1 MGIFSYTGIDK
12 EGKERKGIIEAPSK
26 TVAYKKL
33 KKLGIFPYEI
43 TEEKRVEKRDEL
55 KLPLLK
61 KGISESELIVL
72 FRTLSTLLKA
82 GIPITE
88 AIDSFS
94 ESEESK
100 EIKVFLKKV
109 LEGLREGNSL
119 HTALKEAGVKDET
132 VLALIKA
139 GEKSSLLPESLETA
153 SRIIEQKE
161 EIKGKLIQ
169 VLIYP
174 SVLLITAL
182 GVVIFML
189 TAVVPKIVKIYK
201 SAKLAL
207 PLSTKIVISLSKLV
221 LNHYFL
227 ISIIL
232 TVLSIIGAVFYKE
245 KRETFDKFKLKLPII
260 GKLIAFAE
268 LQKFFETLGRLL
280 KSGVPL
286 IEAIETSR
294 LTIRNTYLKN
304 KLGETIKKVEKGI
317 ELYREFDKIGEIPKV
332 VIQLVKAGERAGS
345 LGEMCIKSSNYL
357 KGEFEFKI
365 KGLTSLI
372 EPATMLIVG
381 LIIGFIVY
389 ALLLPIVSISTI
401 KPV

>member
-1 MGIFSYTGIDK
+1 MGVFSYRGIDR
-12 EGKERKGIIEAPSK
+12 EGKEAKGIIEAPSK
-26 TVAYKKL
+26 TGAYKKL
-33 KKLGIFPYEI
+33 KNLGVFPYEI
-43 TEEKRVEKRDEL
+43 TEEKRTEKRDKL
-55 KLPLLK
+55 KLPLIK
-61 KGISESELIVL
+61 RGINEGELIVL

-109 LEGLREGNSL
+109 LEELREGNSL
-119 HTALKEAGVKDET
+119 YTALKKAGVKDET

-153 SRIIEQKE
+153 SQIIEQKE

-169 VLIYP
+169 ALIYP

-189 TAVVPKIVKIYK
+189 TAVVPKIVKIYR

-221 LNHYFL
+221 LNHYLL
-227 ISIIL
+227 IFVIL
-232 TVLSIIGAVFYKE
+232 VVLSIVGAVLYKE
-245 KRETFDKFKLKLPII
+245 KRETFDKLKLKLPLI
-260 GKLIAFAE
+260 GKLIAYAE

-280 KSGVPL
+280 KSGIPL
-286 IEAIETSR
+286 IEAMETSR
-294 LTIRNTYLKN
+294 FTIRNTYLRN
-304 KLGETIKKVEKGI
+304 KVEEAIKKVEKGV

-332 VIQLVKAGERAGS
+332 IIQLVKAGEMAGN
-345 LGEMCIKSSNYL
+345 LWEMCIKSSNYL
-357 KGEFEFKI
+357 KGEFEFKV
-365 KGLTSLI
+365 KSLTSLI